1 MQDLSSNELLK
12 FGVKLYQ
19 SRMYGAS
26 LLVVHGISFGL
37 KVGKQLNIKWG
48 DIIDKNGK
56 PLKVL
61 KIDNKV
67 IPINETCQDF
77 NKKVYA
83 ILKNKITLNDYV
95 YTSKQGTIYNTSN
108 LSKNL
113 KRYAKDIFGIDY
125 STLTTSSL
133 ERAWALSI
141 VERNHYSKDSFIAV
155 CEYMGKRSM
164 KETIEFLGCEPIKRN
179 EITFGFDYIDS
190 LKLNLDYI

>member
-1 MQDLSSNELLK
+1 MLDLSSNELLK

-37 KVGKQLNIKWG
+37 KVGKQLNIKWS
-48 DIIDKNGK
+48 DIIDSKGNPK
-56 PLKVL
+56 SIL
-61 KIDNKV
+61 KIDNKI
-67 IPINETCQDF
+67 IPINQTCQEF
-77 NKKVYA
+77 NKKVYS

-95 YTSKQGTIYNTSN
+95 YTSKKGIVYDTSN

-113 KRYAKDIFGIDY
+113 KRYAKDIFDIDY
-125 STLTTSSL
+125 PTLTTSSL

-141 VERNHYSKDSFIAV
+141 VEANHYSTDSFTAV

-179 EITFGFDYIDS
+179 EIGHGFDYIDS
-190 LKLNLDYI
+190 LTLSLEYI